1 MAAWAGSAA
10 RFARLVRVGREVEE
24 QRRVGV
30 AEGELEAAVA
40 EGDHGGDA
48 SLRRRIPSGTGP
60 RGGGGEEALAVAR
73 PTRAEAGE
81 LGEGGQDVEGGD
93 RGVVAAGGEAGGGEH
108 QRHAGGGLAEAHLEP
123 EAALAE
129 HVAVVGEED
138 DGGVL
143 GHAGAVED
151 GEDLADLLVDVADV
165 GEIGA
170 AGAADVLG
178 GDREGVEVAGA
189 HQALAVR
196 VLRRRRGSAADLGV
210 EGGAV
215 GVEVPEARAGDVGVV
230 RVGEA
235 DGQAPGARVVA
246 AGEVVELGG
255 GVVGDLVVV
264 FELVGD
270 LGGAG
275 AGDRAEGVVPPVDAL
290 AGPGVVRGPAE
301 VGGVDVGGQPL
312 LEAVQLVGADEVHLA
327 REAGLRSRR
336 GAGGGRRSG
345 CRRRTR
351 RRCRRRGCGWAGGR
365 T

>member
-1 MAAWAGSAA
+1 MAVSSAKPA
-10 RFARLVRVGREVEE
+10 
-24 QRRVGV
+24 
-30 AEGELEAAVA
+30 
-40 EGDHGGDA
+40 
-48 SLRRRIPSGTGP
+48 
-60 RGGGGEEALAVAR
+60 
-73 PTRAEAGE
+73 
-81 LGEGGQDVEGGD
+81 
-93 RGVVAAGGEAGGGEH
+93 
-108 QRHAGGGLAEAHLEP
+108 
-123 EAALAE
+123 
-129 HVAVVGEED
+129 
-138 DGGVL
+138 
-143 GHAGAVED
+143 AVED

-165 GEIGA
+165 GEVGA

-178 GDREGVEVAGA
+178 GDREGGVVAGA

-196 VLRRRRGSAADLGV
+196 VLVVEGDGAGLGV

-235 DGQAPGARVVA
+235 DGQAPGARVAA

-264 FELVGD
+264 LELVGD

-275 AGDRAEGVVPPVDAL
+275 AGDRAEVVVPPVDAL
-290 AGPGVVRGPAE
+290 VGPGLVGGPAE

-327 REAGLRSRR
+327 GEAGLVA
-336 GAGGGRRSG
+336 GAAQVVGEGRDVGGELGG
-345 CRRRTR
+345 VVVD
-351 RRCRRRGCGWAGGR
+351 AGAAGEAGR